1 MRLRGFT
8 FLASA
13 AIFFAFYVYWP
24 LRAENERERSLG
36 RTARA
41 FEGRPGGLDAT
52 EWYAPFRPDPDAV
65 SPRAEAERLFELEE
79 QLQLTVR
86 GDSRSDLLAARG
98 LLYLRQ
104 GKLAD
109 ALVDLESAVDQEPT
123 EAAHLTDLAV
133 ALLARR
139 RSGGLPT
146 DLLLA
151 LEALQKALH
160 LEPDSGAAQFNLA
173 LVLGKLGLRH
183 QARIAWE
190 TYLKSDPSSP
200 WSEEARAHLASV
212 SAPDFATRWNET
224 RARIEKL
231 GRQPTQAELEALV
244 EIFPLKS
251 RVWGEEELLGA
262 WASQKHGAEAE
273 RILGVLRPLAEIL
286 AERYRSPMLRDSL
299 LALDE
304 ARAQNQT
311 QRLDQLA
318 RGHRAYFEAMAAYN
332 VQDMVTAER
341 LLLVANTAFEEADSP
356 FRHWARFYLGLC
368 WYYGQS
374 ANGGDVFNELLAVV
388 PERYGDFRGRLFW
401 LLGTVAIVQDQ
412 PELALKHYRQAFE
425 LLQESFGDTGSA
437 FVHLLKAEA
446 LGRLGEID
454 ASWEER
460 VAALNRVSEWGD
472 PRRLHSTL
480 TESVQMLLRQKL
492 PALAAPFLDEV
503 TYNATTW
510 GNATAETEAHL
521 QRARVELELRA
532 TEASG
537 STVALA
543 RDALAKMPA
552 SKLRN
557 HLQTSVDAEAAR
569 ILARHDPGNGIR
581 QLSEAIARQEG
592 LGYNFDFIRQVTA
605 RAQAHLAQGARANAE
620 LDLEQA
626 IAAYEKIRSG
636 VGDELLRMT
645 AFSQAQP
652 AFESYL
658 ELLVAAGA
666 PPERTFALAER
677 ARTRF
682 LLDLRQEA
690 SHSQDPLDPVDA
702 AALERLPEG
711 TRVLMYAVL
720 QKRLLLWF
728 ADGKELRFHALD
740 LAEETLE
747 AKVTLLR
754 NWIEDE
760 QSEADIE
767 AAALDLARDLLG
779 PFADRLPGTKHLIF
793 IPDRFLQR
801 VPFMAMPN
809 PATGRLLIED
819 FPISISP
826 SATLLLERR
835 FDRSTEGA
843 PMTALVVG
851 DPAIDKNR
859 FPNLDPL
866 PGALREATKVAALY
880 PGSLLLTGE
889 EATESA
895 LLEKMDAYDILH
907 FAGHAQANT
916 SSIRRSRLLLTPNL
930 GNDGMLQAF
939 ELPRRFERTQL
950 VVLSACRTL
959 DSTSRDREDLLGL
972 ASAFLAAGVPA
983 VVASLW
989 DANDKQTLPLM
1000 ARFHR
1005 LVAAGTS
1012 PEEALR
1018 QASLHSHQ
1026 NSSSP
1031 IHWAAFQTILAARP
1045 DQPPK

>member
-1 MRLRGFT
+1 MSRLRGGT
-8 FLASA
+8 LLASV
-13 AIFFAFYVYWP
+13 AIFFAMVVYWP
-24 LRAENERERSLG
+24 LGAENERERSLG
-36 RTARA
+36 RTART
-41 FEGRPGGLDAT
+41 FEGRPGGLDAQ
-52 EWYAPFRPDPDAV
+52 EWHAPFQPNPDTV

-79 QLQLTVR
+79 QLKTSVR
-86 GDSRSDLLAARG
+86 GDFRSELLAARG

-104 GKLAD
+104 GKVAD
-109 ALVDLESAVDQEPT
+109 ALVDLKSAVDQEPT
-123 EAAHLTDLAV
+123 GAAHLTDLAV
-133 ALLARR
+133 ALLARH

-151 LEALQKALH
+151 LEALQKALQ
-160 LEPDSGAAQFNLA
+160 LEPDSDAAQFNMA

-183 QARIAWE
+183 QARVAWE
-190 TYLKSDPSSP
+190 IYLEKDPSSP
-200 WSEEARAHLASV
+200 WSEEARAHQATV
-212 SAPDFATRWNET
+212 SAPDLASRWEET
-224 RARIEKL
+224 RARIAKS
-231 GRQPTQAELEALV
+231 GRLPTQAELESLVALY
-244 EIFPLKS
+244 PLKS
-251 RVWGEEELLGA
+251 RAWGEEELLGA
-262 WASQKHGAEAE
+262 WARQENGAEAE
-273 RILGVLRPLAEIL
+273 RILGVLRPLGKIL
-286 AERYRSPMLRDSL
+286 AEKYRSPMLLDSL
-299 LALDE
+299 SALDD
-304 ARAQNQT
+304 ARMKGQT
-311 QRLDQLA
+311 RRLGLLA

-332 VQDMVTAER
+332 VQNMATAEAHF
-341 LLLVANTAFEEADSP
+341 LAANTAFEEADSP

-374 ANGGDVFNELLAVV
+374 AQGGAVFSELLGDV
-388 PERYGDFRGRLFW
+388 PERYGDLRGRISW
-401 LLGTVAIVQDQ
+401 MLGTVAVVQDQ
-412 PELALKHYRQAFE
+412 PEVALKHYQKAFE
-425 LLQESFGDTGSA
+425 LLQESIGDTGSG
-437 FVHLLKAEA
+437 FVHLVKAEA

-460 VAALNRVSEWGD
+460 VAALQQVSGWGD

-480 TESVQMLLRQKL
+480 VESVQMLLRQKL
-492 PALAAPFLDEV
+492 GALAAPFLDELA
-503 TYNATTW
+503 YNATTW

-532 TEASG
+532 KEAS
-537 STVALA
+537 SATVMRA
-543 RDALAKMPA
+543 RNALAKMPA

-569 ILARHDPGNGIR
+569 ILARQDPGAGIR

-592 LGYNFDFIRQVTA
+592 LGYNFDFIRLVTA
-605 RAQAHLAQGARANAE
+605 RAQAHLAQGARADAE
-620 LDLEQA
+620 QDFEQA
-626 IAAYEKIRSG
+626 ISAYEKIRGG

-658 ELLVAAGA
+658 ELLVAAGE

-690 SHSQDPLDPVDA
+690 ARSQDPIDPVDA
-702 AALERLPEG
+702 TALERLPEG

-720 QKRLLLWF
+720 KKRLLLWF

-754 NWIEDE
+754 NRIEDE

-767 AAALDLARDLLG
+767 VAALDLARDLLG

-819 FPISISP
+819 FPISVSP

-835 FDRSTEGA
+835 PDRSTEAA
-843 PMTALVVG
+843 PKTALVIG
-851 DPAIDKNR
+851 EPAIDKDH
-859 FPNLDPL
+859 FANLDPL
-866 PGALREATKVAALY
+866 PGALREATKVAAIY
-880 PGSLLLTGE
+880 PGSLLLTSE
-889 EATESA
+889 DATEAA
-895 LLEKMDAYDILH
+895 LLEKMDTYDILH

-916 SSIRRSRLLLTPNL
+916 SSIRRSRLLLAPSP
-930 GNDGMLQAF
+930 GEDGMLHAF

-972 ASAFLAAGVPA
+972 ASTFLAAGVST

-989 DANDKQTLPLM
+989 DANDKHTLPLM
-1000 ARFHR
+1000 VRLHR

-1018 QASLHSHQ
+1018 
-1026 NSSSP
+1026 SS
-1031 IHWAAFQTILAARP
+1031 ALAAVHGGRP
-1045 DQPPK
+1045 TAVWASFQPTTSIGPCLF